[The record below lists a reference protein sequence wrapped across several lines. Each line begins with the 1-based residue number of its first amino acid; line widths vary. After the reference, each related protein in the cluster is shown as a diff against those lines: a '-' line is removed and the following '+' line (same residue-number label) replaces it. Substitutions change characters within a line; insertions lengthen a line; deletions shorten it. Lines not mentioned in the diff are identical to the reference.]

1 MQVCRDRGG
10 NEENG
15 VRKVEEGGLTG
26 QEEKKQHREK
36 KEYLGKNRLKEG
48 SNRGKREGHAP
59 QCSYPSRF

>member
-1 MQVCRDRGG
+1 M
-10 NEENG
+10 
-15 VRKVEEGGLTG
+15 RKVEEGGLTG

-48 SNRGKREGHAP
+48 SNRGKREGHVP